1 MEFRYLFGPVTPAF
15 AEQNLHAARSRGE
28 CLAFDPAGHTDVAV
42 RLADTWESLC
52 ARLPGGWRPDFVVLY
67 LPYTTLPEC
76 LWSAPVPVI
85 GLAADWNLQ
94 WSWYRRCLPRCDL
107 ALTDVA
113 GVEALAREGIAH
125 GRAANLFGL
134 ERAFVEEPA
143 GEGPR
148 DIDVLFVGN
157 LSPAVQ
163 RERLPWL
170 ARLAH
175 LADRWRV
182 VIHTGVYGAEYR
194 ALLRRARIVFNRS
207 IRGECNR
214 RTFEAAAAGAL
225 LFQETGNREVPAYF
239 REGQG
244 CVYYSD
250 DDLEDLLDHYLENE
264 EERRRIASAGQELS
278 ARYTFEALW
287 QEHLALIESEWDTIT
302 ARAADRARQQRED
315 RSPAWLLARTWQ
327 ALGAGDIGDPA
338 LASDLGAALVREPR
352 SAALHNALG
361 LAVAMAAQRGGPI
374 TGASA
379 AQAAGY
385 FERGASA
392 DTNDVMAR
400 LNWAEAL
407 AGSGQA
413 QAAIDRANE
422 ALQALDQQRELAP
435 ETLDAP
441 HFPPAF
447 DVFRVEWERAGW
459 ANAGGPE
466 GEGAA
471 KRDLLRWRLHGL
483 LAELSDRLGHHY
495 EAVVAR
501 PDLPTTRAALARALV
516 RSSQPKEGAEHLRV
530 AVAANPFDLAANR
543 ELFGALGEAGD
554 GVGQR
559 RVANRARL
567 LARAAP
573 RVMAEEPWMAVP
585 PAGDEL
591 ASILVLCC
599 NEVAYT
605 RMCLES
611 VLEHTRG
618 PYELVIVDNAS
629 TDETPAYLEEL
640 RARPGPSR
648 VVVIRNESNVG
659 FGAGCNQALAHARG
673 RYLVFLNNDT
683 VVTAGWLEGL
693 LRWALFDWPHVGLV
707 GPVSNYAP
715 PPQLVEPGYGDLSGL
730 EAFAERRRRQFSD
743 RALEVVRATGFC
755 LLARREVLAQLGGLD
770 ERYGHGFFEDDDLCL
785 RAREAGFKLLVAPD
799 VYVHHFGSR
808 TFRALGL
815 DPEGLLRE
823 NFALFREKWGEERTA
838 GYRAP
843 EGRDSQGRKEAAG
856 WHALSG
862 AQRSEGREEGRRD
875 TDPAPRPS
883 LRSERATPERAR
895 VSMCMIV
902 KNEEQNLPECLG
914 SVEGL
919 VDEVIVVDTGSTD
932 ATKDV
937 ARRLG
942 AKVYDFAWVDSFAAA
957 RNESLRHATGEWV
970 FWMDADDRIDEPNRE
985 RLRALFHGLGDE
997 NAAYVMKCRCLPDPQ
1012 TGTATVVDHVRLFR
1026 NHPEIRWRHR
1036 VHEQILPA
1044 VRAAGAAVRPTDIVI
1059 QHVGYTDAA
1068 LRGRKQERDL
1078 RLLLLDRKDN
1088 PDDPFTL
1095 FNLGW
1100 SYEESGRPAE
1110 ALTFLERSLELSHP
1124 GDSIVRKLFAL
1135 ILECHRKLGQP
1146 ETALAVCRKGRSYY
1160 PDDAQLLFQQGLLL
1174 RDQGDRA
1181 GAEASFVQLLSS
1193 SEGPH
1198 FASAAEGLRGHL
1210 TRHNLATL
1218 YHEQGRAA
1226 EAEAQWKT
1234 AVEERPDCLP
1244 AWLGLAEVFLGGGRW
1259 ASLEEAL
1266 ERIVA
1271 AGERQP
1277 SARIAAI
1284 LLRARGLMARREY
1297 DEAKRVLEEPLGRH
1311 PDDTAL
1317 WVVLSHALLQ
1327 EGKDW
1332 IAAEKALRMV
1342 LQLDPQNREAQN
1354 NLGVLLRQQGPGTN
1368 GQATA
1373 PTLADLYRSA
1383 CATPSDIHSH
1393 CPILHALASECRHV
1407 TEMGTRTG
1415 ISTAA
1420 LLHAQP
1426 EKLVCYD
1433 LRRFP
1438 QVELLK
1444 RLAGRTQ
1451 FAFHQADVR
1460 TVQIEETDLL
1470 FIDTWHVYE
1479 QLREELRLHAA
1490 KVRRYIALHDTTTF
1504 GERGEKDG
1512 HRGLWPAVEEF
1523 LGRGT
1528 FRLRER
1534 HAHNNGLA
1542 VLERA

>member
-1 MEFRYLFGPVTPAF
+1 MDFRYLFGPVTPAF
-15 AEQNLHAARSRGE
+15 ADQNLHGPRSRVE
-28 CLAFDPAGHTDVAV
+28 CLAFDQAGHTDLAV
-42 RLADTWESLC
+42 RLDDTWDSLC
-52 ARLPGGWRPDFVVLY
+52 RRLPGGWRPDFVVLY
-67 LPYTTLPEC
+67 LPYTSIPEC
-76 LWSAPVPVI
+76 LWSAPVPLVA
-85 GLAADWNLQ
+85 LAGDWNLL
-94 WSWYRRCLPRCDL
+94 WSWYRLCLRRSDL

-113 GVEALAREGIAH
+113 GVEALAREGITHA
-125 GRAANLFGL
+125 RAANLFGL
-134 ERAFVEEPA
+134 ERASVEESA
-143 GEGPR
+143 KDASR

-170 ARLAH
+170 ARIAQ

-182 VIHTGVYGAEYR
+182 VIHTGAYGAEYR

-225 LFQETGNREVPAYF
+225 LFQEAGNREVLAYF
-239 REGQG
+239 RDRQE
-244 CVYYSD
+244 CIYYTD
-250 DDLEDLLDHYLENE
+250 NDLDDLLEHYLEHE
-264 EERRRIASAGQELS
+264 DERQRIAAAARELS
-278 ARYTFEALW
+278 AHYTFESLW

-302 ARAADRARQQRED
+302 ARAAERASRQTES
-315 RSPAWLLARTWQ
+315 RSSAWLLARTWQ
-327 ALGAGDIGDPA
+327 ALGAGDGGDPA

-361 LAVAMAAQRGGPI
+361 LAVAMAAQKGGPV
-374 TGASA
+374 TGASS
-379 AQAAGY
+379 AQAAAY
-385 FERGASA
+385 FERAATA
-392 DTNDVMAR
+392 DAGDVMAR
-400 LNWAEAL
+400 LNWSESL
-407 AGSGQA
+407 AGGGQA

-422 ALQALDQQRELAP
+422 ALQALDRQHELAP
-435 ETLDAP
+435 EALDAP

-447 DVFRVEWERAGW
+447 DVFRVQWERAGW
-459 ANAGGPE
+459 TNAGRPNE
-466 GEGAA
+466 ESAA

-495 EAVVAR
+495 EAVATR
-501 PDLPTTRAALARALV
+501 PDIPTTRAALARALV
-516 RSSQPKEGAEHLRV
+516 RSGQPKEGAEHLRV

-543 ELFGALGEAGD
+543 DLFRALGEAGD

-559 RVANRARL
+559 RVAHRARL

-573 RVMAEEPWMAVP
+573 RAMAEEPWMAVP

-611 VLEHTRG
+611 VLKHTRR
-618 PYELVIVDNAS
+618 PYELVIVDNGS
-629 TDETPAYLEEL
+629 TDETQAYLEEL
-640 RARPGPSR
+640 RARVGPAR
-648 VVVIRNESNVG
+648 VTVIRNESNVG
-659 FGAGCNQALAHARG
+659 FAAGCNQALARARG

-693 LRWALFDWPHVGLV
+693 VRWALFKWPHVGLV

-730 EAFAERRRRQFSD
+730 EAFAERRRKQFSD

-843 EGRDSQGRKEAAG
+843 EAPAERSPAQGNGVAASKIAHPADSAG
-856 WHALSG
+856 TSTSLS
-862 AQRSEGREEGRRD
+862 
-875 TDPAPRPS
+875 RPP
-883 LRSERATPERAR
+883 TTRAR
-895 VSMCMIV
+895 VSLCMIV
-902 KNEEQNLPECLG
+902 KNEEENLSDCLA
-914 SVEGL
+914 SVADL
-919 VDEVIVVDTGSTD
+919 VDEVVVVDTGSTD
-932 ATKDV
+932 ATREV
-937 ARRLG
+937 ATRSG

-1044 VRAAGAAVRPTDIVI
+1044 VRAAGAGVRPTDVVI
-1059 QHVGYTDAA
+1059 QHVGYTDPG

-1146 ETALAVCRKGRSYY
+1146 ETALAVCRKGLSYY

-1193 SEGPH
+1193 HEGPH

-1226 EAEAQWKT
+1226 EAEAQWKA
-1234 AVEERPDCLP
+1234 AVEESPDCLP
-1244 AWLGLAEVFLGGGRW
+1244 AWLGLAEVFLRGGRW

-1271 AGERQP
+1271 AGQRQP
-1277 SARIAAI
+1277 SARIAAT
-1284 LLRARGLMARREY
+1284 LLRARGHLSRREY
-1297 DEAKRVLEEPLGRH
+1297 GDAKRLLQDALGQH

-1327 EGKDW
+1327 DGKDW
-1332 IAAEKALRMV
+1332 IGAEKALRMV

-1354 NLGVLLRQQGPGTN
+1354 NLAVLLRQQGSRAN
-1368 GQATA
+1368 GHSAA

-1383 CATPSDIHSH
+1383 CETPSDIHEH
-1393 CPILHALASECRHV
+1393 CPTLHALASDCRHV

-1433 LRRFP
+1433 VRRFP
-1438 QVELLK
+1438 QVELLQ

-1451 FAFHQADVR
+1451 FVFHQADVR

-1504 GERGEKDG
+1504 AERGETDG

-1523 LGRGT
+1523 LRQGR
-1528 FRLRER
+1528 FRLKNRY
-1534 HAHNNGLA
+1534 AHNNGMT